1 MAGPGAACAA
11 LGPFS
16 VRERGI
22 CLLSRTGAAGGM
34 LSSVRTSVRTRAAA
48 LCLHKKDI
56 VTSEYRHGKDPDAIL
71 LSDIGKQVNK
81 CARCMILTEM

>member
-1 MAGPGAACAA
+1 MPSI
-11 LGPFS
+11 PD
-16 VRERGI
+16 
-22 CLLSRTGAAGGM
+22 GAAGGM
-34 LSSVRTSVRTRAAA
+34 LSSVRTSVRISVRTSVRTRAAA

-81 CARCMILTEM
+81 CARCMILTEIEGPASG